1 MLIPIRGTND
11 DLSKLEI
18 PKVIITIDLSAKWAV
33 HHFLLNYLV
42 PFILKAKRRR
52 CHDREGT
59 TEIERE
65 IKIERVSYKTKG
77 KRKGAKEKET
87 ERKIDGEI
95 SKERK
100 LAVTIRTIEPDFI

>member
-1 MLIPIRGTND
+1 M
-11 DLSKLEI
+11 
-18 PKVIITIDLSAKWAV
+18 
-33 HHFLLNYLV
+33 
-42 PFILKAKRRR
+42 ILKAKRRR

-87 ERKIDGEI
+87 QRKIDGEI
-95 SKERK
+95 NKERK
-100 LAVTIRTIEPDFI
+100 LAVTIRTIEPDFILFIHHTDLYFTTWG